1 MIKVTRGAK
10 QYSTTTTED
19 YSGLFEDH
27 QMRRT
32 VLQDL

>member
-19 YSGLFEDH
+19 YSGVFDDV
-27 QMRRT
+27 
-32 VLQDL
+32 VLRESILSKA